1 MKSISVFAGSNLGER
16 EEYKR
21 IAIDLGKHL
30 AHNNI
35 QLVYG
40 GASIGLMGEVA
51 NAVIEHGGEVVGIM
65 PKKLFDGE
73 IVHRQLTKLIEV
85 DSMHERKAMM
95 HELADGFIALPGGLG
110 TLEELFE
117 TLCWSQ
123 IGIHQKPVG
132 LLNIQGY
139 FNPLVEMVKHSIQ
152 EGFSNDSHLHL
163 MLLSA
168 DPAELITTMK
178 SYTPPV
184 SKKKWKQLQN
194 K

>member
-1 MKSISVFAGSNLGER
+1 
-16 EEYKR
+16 
-21 IAIDLGKHL
+21 

-132 LLNIQGY
+132 
-139 FNPLVEMVKHSIQ
+139 
-152 EGFSNDSHLHL
+152 
-163 MLLSA
+163 
-168 DPAELITTMK
+168 
-178 SYTPPV
+178 
-184 SKKKWKQLQN
+184 
-194 K
+194 